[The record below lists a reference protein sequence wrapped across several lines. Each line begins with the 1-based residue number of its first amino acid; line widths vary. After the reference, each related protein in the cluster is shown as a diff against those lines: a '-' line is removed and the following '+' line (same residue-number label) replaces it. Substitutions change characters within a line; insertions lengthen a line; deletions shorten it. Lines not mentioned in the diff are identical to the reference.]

1 MLLDGVG
8 MGPDWEQLV
17 ERWWML
23 EERWKFA
30 TSTKSHPTKDRP
42 AAVAV
47 WVKNARKGMPDIGTP
62 EVMERGWWA
71 WWKAINPEW
80 RLRDGELIQEGNGSW
95 TVLRCPGQNG
105 LLNVVVCLK
114 WWYCAMETPSD
125 AWKSAVLDVK
135 WVLEKILEGLVIFIN
150 VSMC

>member
-23 EERWKFA
+23 EERWKFT
-30 TSTKSHPTKDRP
+30 TSMKSHPTKDRP
-42 AAVAV
+42 AAVGV
-47 WVKNARKGMPDIGTP
+47 WVKNARKGMPDIGML

-80 RLRDGELIQEGNGSW
+80 QLHDGELIQEGNGSW